1 MITIDHLYSALR
13 PSLRGISA
21 GYFRSTLR
29 GLEPTLEM
37 TPRKRTQLMLTQLR
51 FRGEKSGDFR
61 FQPGVNVLRA
71 GNDKGKSSLLKLI
84 HFCLTGKNDL
94 KKDVDSWISQV
105 ELSFELD
112 GVAHA
117 ITVDKKGRPRGRL
130 VRGTF
135 EDLASAE
142 PLVEFRNGKQMQD
155 RLEAFFNDAFG
166 LRPLMGT
173 QKDSRKGS
181 DALLDAP
188 TSYRAYF
195 RGMYINQD
203 LGYTGLL
210 TDGLPYGNLFMKV
223 LGMLLGIGGIDAFF
237 AVEARLAH
245 LENELGKEERY
256 HRRVEESLGLRDPA
270 TLAEEMGKLE
280 RYIDELKVERTG
292 LMVRATSD
300 DADRRLNEL
309 TEQLVSLDD
318 ARLELAH
325 SLREAEVELRTAER
339 SVSELEAALSSHR
352 ALSAIQPDR
361 CPVCEVA
368 IAERRR
374 FPRTPAG
381 ECLLCHE
388 EMPEGHGEEFVA
400 IAEERLQQAKASL
413 ATQRRA
419 VEARRA
425 EIDEVEVRSRQLMQQ
440 KRHLQAQL
448 RSAHQ
453 GTIELDR
460 EIELETRYLGRLEA
474 ERESATRM
482 VSEDGSS
489 NIKKLLKRKKVLDA
503 VLRHLRT
510 LDAAANERRKREFSK
525 RVQEYCTTI
534 GFPGLEEVSLDAQL
548 KPRIYQNG
556 KLYTFEELSPGEKVR
571 FVLAFYLA
579 LAIATGEDLEYGV
592 HPGLL
597 LIDSPGKEEMVH
609 KDFEAVVELLSIIE
623 DKHAS
628 TIQAIVATTI
638 PAIRRATGAKKQVFI
653 KNDDEPLFG

>member
-29 GLEPTLEM
+29 GLEPSLEM
-37 TPRKRTQLMLTQLR
+37 APRKRTQLRLRHLR
-51 FRGEKSGDFR
+51 FDGEKSGDFR

-94 KKDVDSWISQV
+94 KKDVDSWISRV

-117 ITVDKKGRPRGRL
+117 IAVDKKGRPSGRL
-130 VRGTF
+130 VRGTL
-135 EDLASAE
+135 EDLTSGE
-142 PLVEFRNGKQMQD
+142 PLIEFRNGKQMQD
-155 RLEAFFNDAFG
+155 RLETFFNDAFG

-256 HRRVEESLGLRDPA
+256 HRRVEQSLGLRDLA
-270 TLAEEMGKLE
+270 TLDEEVGKLE
-280 RYIDELKVERTG
+280 RYIDELKVERAG
-292 LMVRATSD
+292 LMVRSTSD
-300 DADRRLNEL
+300 DADRRLSEL

-325 SLREAEVELRTAER
+325 SLHEAEVELRTAER
-339 SVSELEAALSSHR
+339 SSNELEAAISSHQ
-352 ALSAIQPDR
+352 ALSPIQPDR
-361 CPVCEVA
+361 CPVCEVT
-368 IAERRR
+368 ITERRR
-374 FPRTPAG
+374 FPQTPNG
-381 ECLLCHE
+381 ECVLCHE
-388 EMPEGHGEEFVA
+388 QIPPGRGEEFIA
-400 IAEERLQQAKASL
+400 IAEERLAQAKASL
-413 ATQRRA
+413 ADQRRT

-425 EIDEVEVRSRQLMQQ
+425 ELQEVEVRTRQLTQQ

-453 GTIELDR
+453 GTAELDR

-474 ERESATRM
+474 ERESSARM

-489 NIKKLLKRKKVLDA
+489 NMKKLLKRKKVLDA

-510 LDAAANERRKREFSK
+510 LDADTNERHKREFSR

-556 KLYTFEELSPGEKVR
+556 KLYSFEELSPGEKVR

-592 HPGLL
+592 HPGML

-609 KDFEAVVELLSIIE
+609 KDFGAVVDLLSIIE
-623 DKHAS
+623 EKHSA

-638 PAIRRATGAKKQVFI
+638 PAVRHATAAEKQVFI
-653 KNDDEPLFG
+653 DNDDEPLFS